1 MLSNKEQRGNIEI
14 NLLIV
19 FKLFKVVD
27 DHIFKKLVN
36 SENVLIFFK
45 IIALG
50 SRLQN
55 IGTDTP

>member
-1 MLSNKEQRGNIEI
+1 MLSNKEQRASIEI

-19 FKLFKVVD
+19 FNLFKVVD
-27 DHIFKKLVN
+27 NHIFKRLVN

-50 SRLQN
+50 KYK
-55 IGTDTP
+55 